1 MNRALFI
8 CRGVVVVLLLA
19 LCVSAQPGACANVL
33 PAARRRAALIE
44 RAKAGSA
51 AIPELRAALNDE
63 VLLVRRTAVRLL
75 TRLGDPAKAAVIEAL
90 GNTDVLVRL
99 AALRWVCGAMGADAM
114 SHLAKALDDASPL
127 LRRAAAK
134 RLLAIRPRTAQ
145 VSALL
150 AKAREDKDDGVRK
163 VAAKALWTFHR
174 ENVSMRNNTK
184 YDHDVTVAQT
194 IPLPKDGWKFKL
206 DPASEGHLKK
216 WFAPKFDHMQ
226 WHDIAIEQ
234 AWQKA
239 GHAYIGVAWYRR
251 RVDLPGKPECL
262 SVDLHFKGVDECAW
276 VWVNGIYVGQHDM
289 GPEGWDEPFMLD
301 VTKELRWGQENQITV
316 RAMNTTHAGGIW
328 RPVLIEVLK

>member
-1 MNRALFI
+1 
-8 CRGVVVVLLLA
+8 VLLLTS
-19 LCVSAQPGACANVL
+19 CVWARPGSCEDAR
-33 PAARRRAALIE
+33 PAARRRAALIQ
-44 RAKAGSA
+44 RAKAGPA
-51 AIPELRAALNDE
+51 AIPELRAALDDE
-63 VLLVRRTAVRLL
+63 VFLVRRTAARLL
-75 TRLGDPAKAAVIEAL
+75 TRLGDPAGPALVDAL
-90 GNTDVLVRL
+90 GNADVLVRL
-99 AALRWVCGAMGADAM
+99 AALRWVCGAMNADAVP
-114 SHLAKALDDASPL
+114 HLAKALDDPSPV

-174 ENVSMRNNTK
+174 ENVSMRNNAN
-184 YDHDVTVAQT
+184 YDQDVAVAQAT
-194 IPLPKDGWKFKL
+194 PLPKDGWKFKL

-216 WFAPKFDHMQ
+216 WFAPKFDDGK
-226 WHDIAIEQ
+226 WDDIAIEQ

-251 RVDLPGKPECL
+251 RVALPAKPDCL

-289 GPEGWDEPFMLD
+289 GPEGWDKPFMLD
-301 VTKELRWGQENQITV
+301 VSKELRWGRENQITV
-316 RAMNTTHAGGIW
+316 RAKNTASAGGIW